1 MKKQEFLNELR
12 RQLRGLPQ
20 DEIENRVSFYEEMI
34 NDMIDEGKTEDQ
46 AIIEIGTVDSVV
58 SEIAKDTPFKTVIKE
73 RYRPKR
79 SLTALEIVLLVLG
92 FPLWFPLLV
101 TFFTLCLVGYILEWV
116 LVIVT
121 YAVEAALIAA
131 GVAGIATFFVYL
143 ANSNPAIWMLGAA
156 LLSLGAAFL
165 FIFVCIGAT
174 KLSIR
179 LSKAI
184 ATGIKKS
191 FIKNGGRA

>member
-20 DEIENRVSFYEEMI
+20 DEIDNRVSFYEEMI
-34 NDMIDEGKTEDQ
+34 NDMMDEGKSEDE
-46 AIIEIGTVDSVV
+46 AIIEIGSVDSVV
-58 SEIAKDTPFKTVIKE
+58 SEIAKDTPFKIVIKE
-73 RYRPKR
+73 RYKPKR

-101 TFFTLCLVGYILEWV
+101 TFFAFCLVGYILEWV

-131 GVAGIATFFVYL
+131 AIAGIASFFVYL
-143 ANSNPAIWMLGAA
+143 ANGNPAIWMLGAA
-156 LLSLGAAFL
+156 LLALGASFL

-174 KLSIR
+174 KVSIK

-191 FIKNGGRA
+191 FIQKGGRD

>member
-1 MKKQEFLNELR
+1 M
-12 RQLRGLPQ
+12 
-20 DEIENRVSFYEEMI
+20 
-34 NDMIDEGKTEDQ
+34 
-46 AIIEIGTVDSVV
+46 
-58 SEIAKDTPFKTVIKE
+58 
-73 RYRPKR
+73 
-79 SLTALEIVLLVLG
+79 
-92 FPLWFPLLV
+92 
-101 TFFTLCLVGYILEWV
+101 

-174 KLSIR
+174 KLSIK

-191 FIKNGGRA
+191 FIKKGGRE

>member
-20 DEIENRVSFYEEMI
+20 DEIESRVSFYEEMI
-34 NDMIDEGKTEDQ
+34 NDMMDEGKSEEE
-46 AIIEIGTVDSVV
+46 AIIEIGSVDSVV
-58 SEIAKDTPFKTVIKE
+58 SDIAKDTPFKTVIKE
-73 RYRPKR
+73 RYKPKR

-101 TFFTLCLVGYILEWV
+101 TFFAFCLVGYILEWV

-131 GVAGIATFFVYL
+131 AIAGIASFFVYL
-143 ANSNPAIWMLGAA
+143 SNGNPAIWMLGAA
-156 LLSLGAAFL
+156 LLALGASFL

-174 KLSIR
+174 KVSIK

-191 FIKNGGRA
+191 FIQKGGRD